1 MKVLFIQEQTFL
13 ATALR
18 LAFITKGYDLQVSN
32 ENISPET
39 TIEAYNPNII
49 IADIT
54 KGRGYNYV
62 EEANRKK
69 VPIIVICNNG
79 GENNF
84 QAAIDKGANDYLSM
98 PLSFAELVLK
108 VNNLTKNK
116 PSFIPITNP

>member
-18 LAFITKGYDLQVSN
+18 LAFITKGYDLHVSN

-39 TIEAYNPNII
+39 TIEAYNPSII

-62 EEANRKK
+62 EEAKRKN
-69 VPIIVICNNG
+69 VPVIVICNNA

-84 QAAIDKGANDYLSM
+84 EKAIDKGANDYLSM

-108 VNNLTKNK
+108 VNTLTQNS
-116 PSFIPITNP
+116 PALIPILNS